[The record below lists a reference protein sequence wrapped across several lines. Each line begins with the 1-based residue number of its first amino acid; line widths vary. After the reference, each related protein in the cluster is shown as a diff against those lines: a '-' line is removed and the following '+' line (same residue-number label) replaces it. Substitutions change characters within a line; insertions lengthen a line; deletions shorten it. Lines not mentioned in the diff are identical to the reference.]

1 MVGRFDGL
9 LVLEWIRMGGCET
22 GLLSFQQTQTADV
35 MVLVIST
42 VTLTGCQVWRLH
54 RLVAALPV
62 VGLNPLQFVLVRIDW
77 QDFQE

>member
-9 LVLEWIRMGGCET
+9 LVLEWIRRGGCEI

-42 VTLTGCQVWRLH
+42 VTLTGC
-54 RLVAALPV
+54 
-62 VGLNPLQFVLVRIDW
+62 
-77 QDFQE
+77 